1 MAGTPTHEAIGPGLV
16 LSKEVPTSD
25 PGSLNSEAVEIPIS
39 LFLFYQLVNIQRLVL
54 ESPD

>member
-16 LSKEVPTSD
+16 LPKEVPTSD